1 MSAASTAR
9 SAVRDTV
16 PQPAASAKSAKRSG
30 FSFAGDDSEDQFRLN
45 LSDIP
50 HVPYS
55 MDVEGFK
62 PSLLARLVGMVT
74 GSK

>member
-1 MSAASTAR
+1 MSAASSAR
-9 SAVRDTV
+9 TAVRDTV
-16 PQPAASAKSAKRSG
+16 PQPAASAKPVKRSG
-30 FSFAGDDSEDQFRLN
+30 FSFAGEDEDQFRLN
-45 LSDIP
+45 LNDIP

>member
-1 MSAASTAR
+1 MSAASSAR
-9 SAVRDTV
+9 TTVRDTV
-16 PQPAASAKSAKRSG
+16 PQPASAKPVKRSG
-30 FSFAGDDSEDQFRLN
+30 FSFAGDDSEDRIRLD

>member
-1 MSAASTAR
+1 MSAASSAR
-9 SAVRDTV
+9 TTVRDTV
-16 PQPAASAKSAKRSG
+16 PQPASAKPVKRSG
-30 FSFAGDDSEDQFRLN
+30 FSFAGEDEDQFRLN
-45 LSDIP
+45 LNDIP

-55 MDVEGFK
+55 MEIEGFK